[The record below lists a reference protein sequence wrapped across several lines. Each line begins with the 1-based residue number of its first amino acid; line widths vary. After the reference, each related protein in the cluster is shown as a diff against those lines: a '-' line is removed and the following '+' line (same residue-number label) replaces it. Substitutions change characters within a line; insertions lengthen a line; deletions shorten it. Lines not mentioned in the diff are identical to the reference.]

1 MAKKKKKEFYTY
13 NEHLGTAMGMP
24 PAGAPP
30 VPPVAPRRRS
40 MEESEASLPTA
51 PPSAPPVPVKQSNEP
66 PQLPPLDIGGHH
78 GHHHQHVPHPVRD
91 DVIEDELGD
100 DERTESDDTNRRSVS
115 GIGDNSSSKKRHSY
129 VGGSGSIPPI
139 PTSATSPTAAQ
150 QQMKRAS
157 TFGSPTSSRGVG
169 SESVEEEPMS
179 PSRAPPPPPPSA
191 ASAPQQPP
199 PAHPTMAPRPPL
211 HEREFSDSG
220 ITTGYDADEDT
231 DLNATASFD
240 EEAAPSKRMSGSGQ
254 PNRPPPPPPPAAAPP
269 HPVGQ
274 SGEDEDLKDDA
285 YEESDTTEDEQPSS
299 AAEQQPTRAAPP
311 PPPPSA
317 GQAPLHRSSTGASRS
332 SMDTGRNSTNISR
345 ASTDLSRAGRSSI
358 EGGMVARDIDP
369 ELSTEW
375 WTRPDGVP
383 SAVANNRRDL
393 IYEVE
398 DSTTPK
404 RGGRTLVVRDIY
416 IVYHDYS
423 QTVLTARYEQHD
435 PVNTLSIEQEHTP
448 APSLRQ
454 DQLED
459 FYRKFGPVVLDTAQK
474 LSTQTFSSQ
483 GEFVPAV
490 LKQVPGVLP
499 PVGTR
504 AFGAPIYTNL
514 ANASVRQFDEIRP
527 GDIVAFRN
535 AKFQG
540 HKGGLHQKYST
551 EAGRGDTIHVGI
563 VYEWDG
569 TKKKVRVYEQHQEKA
584 NKVRQE
590 GYRLNDL
597 KSGEVKA
604 YRVVGRNYV
613 GWD

>member
-1 MAKKKKKEFYTY
+1 
-13 NEHLGTAMGMP
+13 
-24 PAGAPP
+24 
-30 VPPVAPRRRS
+30 
-40 MEESEASLPTA
+40 
-51 PPSAPPVPVKQSNEP
+51 
-66 PQLPPLDIGGHH
+66 
-78 GHHHQHVPHPVRD
+78 
-91 DVIEDELGD
+91 
-100 DERTESDDTNRRSVS
+100 
-115 GIGDNSSSKKRHSY
+115 
-129 VGGSGSIPPI
+129 
-139 PTSATSPTAAQ
+139 
-150 QQMKRAS
+150 
-157 TFGSPTSSRGVG
+157 
-169 SESVEEEPMS
+169 
-179 PSRAPPPPPPSA
+179 
-191 ASAPQQPP
+191 
-199 PAHPTMAPRPPL
+199 
-211 HEREFSDSG
+211 
-220 ITTGYDADEDT
+220 
-231 DLNATASFD
+231 
-240 EEAAPSKRMSGSGQ
+240 
-254 PNRPPPPPPPAAAPP
+254 
-269 HPVGQ
+269 
-274 SGEDEDLKDDA
+274 
-285 YEESDTTEDEQPSS
+285 
-299 AAEQQPTRAAPP
+299 
-311 PPPPSA
+311 
-317 GQAPLHRSSTGASRS
+317 
-332 SMDTGRNSTNISR
+332 MDTGRNSTNISR

-358 EGGMVARDIDP
+358 EGGMIARDIDP

-383 SAVANNRRDL
+383 NAIANNRRDL

-459 FYRKFGPVVLDTAQK
+459 FYRKFGPIVLDTAQK
-474 LSTQTFSSQ
+474 LSTQSFSSPE
-483 GEFVPAV
+483 EFVPAV

-540 HKGGLHQKYST
+540 HKGGLHQKYSA

-569 TKKKVRVYEQHQEKA
+569 TKKKVRVYEQHQEKTT
-584 NKVRQE
+584 KVKQE

-604 YRVVGRNYV
+604 FRVVGRNYV